1 MPDQLSHSA
10 VDHYMRGNTVVHCV
24 ADLQAKEM
32 ISVAP
37 IVVAVA
43 TTNSC
48 SSISFNVAEP
58 TSEGE

>member
-1 MPDQLSHSA
+1 MVNVPDQLSHSA

-37 IVVAVA
+37 IVAGF
-43 TTNSC
+43 NSD
-48 SSISFNVAEP
+48 I
-58 TSEGE
+58 GWL